1 MKQPQSSAEGVKL
14 RRERPVEGGGAPGA
28 ARLRELP
35 RATVLA
41 SPLDELNKAI
51 VKRLQV
57 DGRTP
62 YKEIAGGLGVSEGTV
77 RNRVNRMKERGVL
90 RILAVADPVVINYRA
105 DAMLGVKVAPGV
117 KPSEVAERLAVFPQ
131 VVYILWVSGR
141 YDLLVEVVCDADA
154 DFLDFVADHVFDQI
168 DIASIE
174 IMTGLEMFKNQ
185 FLLKREFE

>member
-1 MKQPQSSAEGVKL
+1 MKQPQTTAAGIEL
-14 RRERPVEGGGAPGA
+14 RRERPAGGGGAPGV

-62 YKEIAGGLGVSEGTV
+62 YKEIAGELGVSEGTV
-77 RNRVNRMKERGVL
+77 RNRVNWMKERGVL
-90 RILAVADPVVINYRA
+90 RIVAVADPAAIKYRA

-154 DFLDFVADHVFDQI
+154 DFLDFVADHVFDQV